1 MDKDLRIM
9 FPISLYIYAAAAIIT
24 GGSLWYARHE
34 HNALSDFK
42 VQIEAQAKVQ
52 EAQNIAKVKQSEL
65 VNKGIQNEYDAKLS
79 ALRNYYANR
88 VQHSNTSNLP
98 TNADTTKIADPAT
111 AYTILAGQCA
121 ETSQQLVSLQ
131 DWINQQ
137 VGIK

>member
-1 MDKDLRIM
+1 M
-9 FPISLYIYAAAAIIT
+9 FPLPITTWISVGAIVLAVI
-24 GGSLWYARHE
+24 GFGYGKYE
-34 HNALSDFK
+34 HNALQNLK
-42 VQIEAQAKVQ
+42 VQIEAQAKIQ
-52 EAQNIAKVKQSEL
+52 EAENAAKAKQSEL
-65 VNKGIQNEYDAKLS
+65 VNKGIQNEYDAKLA

-88 VQHSNTSNLP
+88 VQHGSATDLP

-121 ETSQQLVSLQ
+121 QTTAQLTSLI

>member
-1 MDKDLRIM
+1 M
-9 FPISLYIYAAAAIIT
+9 FPISIYIYAAAAVIT
-24 GGSLWYARHE
+24 GASLWYARHE

-42 VQIEAQAKVQ
+42 VQIEAQAKIQ
-52 EAQNIAKVKQSEL
+52 EAENAAKIKQSEL

-79 ALRNYYANR
+79 ALHNYYR
-88 VQHSNTSNLP
+88 VQHGNASNLP
-98 TNADTTKIADPAT
+98 TNADTTKIADAST

-121 ETSQQLVSLQ
+121 ETTAQLISLQ